1 MSGYELSRRANERLD
16 EIYLYGAG
24 RWGEEQADVYLR
36 ALFDCFSKIARGDIV
51 WRAVPAEFGV
61 DGYYLR
67 QGRHYIYWRRL
78 SHGAVGIVTVL
89 HEKMHRIERFKEDA
103 SA

>member
-24 RWGEEQADVYLR
+24 MWGEEQADTYLR
-36 ALFDCFSKIARGDIV
+36 GLFDCFGKIARGEV
-51 WRAVPAEFGV
+51 VSRAIPAEFGV

-67 QGRHYIYWRRL
+67 HEHHYIYWRRL
-78 SHGAVGIVTVL
+78 THGAVGIVTVL
-89 HEKMHRIERFKEDA
+89 HAKMHRIDRFKEDA
-103 SA
+103 L